1 MGVRFDVIV
10 VGGGPA
16 GLTAAQQLASKGF
29 KVLVVE
35 RGKKPGSK
43 NVYGGRIY
51 AHVLDRLYPEY
62 IKEAPVERWVR
73 RERVTMMTEDSWTTV
88 DFETAKV
95 EHKSFTA
102 YLTNFVEWLNKKAES
117 AGAVVVSEVPID
129 SLIIKDGKVLGVR
142 AGNDEVYGDVTVI
155 AEGIN
160 RLVLE
165 RSGLAPKLS
174 PEVVALGAKEAI
186 KLSREVINE
195 RFNLDEDEGLA
206 WVAAG
211 FPTHYL
217 PGGAFIYTN
226 KEAITLGIVLYL
238 SYGYQLDIP
247 VHDLVEEFRLHPMIK
262 RLIKGGQLLEYS
274 AHLTPVAGINA
285 APPKLYGN
293 GYLVVGDAAGFLLH
307 LGIIIR
313 GVDFAMESGRL
324 AAEAITKAH
333 DLGKYDE
340 EALSVYGKLLEDSFI
355 FKELKTFRNAHK
367 VLIEPSLYSDYV
379 RMINNLLKRY
389 FEVDGT
395 PKKLGSTFLDSKG
408 KLTLIDLAKDA
419 IRLVMNL

>member
-1 MGVRFDVIV
+1 MRMRPCWVI
-10 VGGGPA
+10 
-16 GLTAAQQLASKGF
+16 
-29 KVLVVE
+29 
-35 RGKKPGSK
+35 
-43 NVYGGRIY
+43 
-51 AHVLDRLYPEY
+51 
-62 IKEAPVERWVR
+62 
-73 RERVTMMTEDSWTTV
+73 
-88 DFETAKV
+88 
-95 EHKSFTA
+95 
-102 YLTNFVEWLNKKAES
+102 
-117 AGAVVVSEVPID
+117 
-129 SLIIKDGKVLGVR
+129 
-142 AGNDEVYGDVTVI
+142 
-155 AEGIN
+155 
-160 RLVLE
+160 
-165 RSGLAPKLS
+165 
-174 PEVVALGAKEAI
+174 
-186 KLSREVINE
+186 
-195 RFNLDEDEGLA
+195 
-206 WVAAG
+206 AG

-226 KEAITLGIVLYL
+226 KEAITLGIVVYL

-247 VHDLVEEFRLHPMIK
+247 VHDLIEEFRLHPMVK

-324 AAEAITKAH
+324 AAEAVTKAH

-340 EALSVYGKLLEDSFI
+340 ESLSIYGKLLEGSFVLR
-355 FKELKTFRNAHK
+355 ELRTFRNAHK
-367 VLIEPSLYSDYV
+367 VLIDPRLYNDYV
-379 RMINNLLKRY
+379 RMINNLLRRY

-395 PKKLGSTFLDSKG
+395 PRKLGSTFLESKG

>member
-29 KVLVVE
+29 KVLVIE

-51 AHVLDRLYPEY
+51 AHVLDKLYPEY
-62 IKEAPVERWVR
+62 VKEAPVERWVR
-73 RERVTMMTEDSWTTV
+73 RERITMMTEDTWTTV
-88 DFETAKV
+88 DFETMNI

-102 YLTNFVEWLNKKAES
+102 YLTNFVEWLDKKAES
-117 AGAVVVSEVPID
+117 AGAIIVSEIPVD
-129 SLIIKDGKVLGVR
+129 SLIIKDGKVVGIR
-142 AGNDEVYGDVTVI
+142 AGNDEVYADVTIV

-174 PEVVALGAKEAI
+174 PEVVALGAKEVI
-186 KLSREVINE
+186 KLSRETINE
-195 RFNLDEDEGLA
+195 RFNLDEDEGMA

-226 KEAITLGIVLYL
+226 KDAITLGVVLYL
-238 SYGYQLDIP
+238 SYGYQLDTP
-247 VHDLVEEFRLHPMIK
+247 VHDLVEEFRLHPMVK
-262 RLIKGGQLLEYS
+262 RVTKGGQLLEYS

-293 GYLVVGDAAGFLLH
+293 GYLVAGDAAGFLLH

-324 AAEAITKAH
+324 AAEAIVKAH

-340 EALSVYGKLLEDSFI
+340 EALSVYGKLLEDSFVL
-355 FKELKTFRNAHK
+355 KELKTFRNAHK

-395 PKKLGSTFLDSKG
+395 PKKIGSTFLGSKG
-408 KLTLIDLAKDA
+408 KLSLIDLAKDA
-419 IRLVMNL
+419 VRLVMNL